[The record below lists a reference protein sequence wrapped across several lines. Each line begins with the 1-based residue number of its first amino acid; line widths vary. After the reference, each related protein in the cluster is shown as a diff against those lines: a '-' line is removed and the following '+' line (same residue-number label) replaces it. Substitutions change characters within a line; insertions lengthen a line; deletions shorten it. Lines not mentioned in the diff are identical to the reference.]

1 MPPVA
6 DLAVV
11 AVPVQA
17 HAAPVHANGWK
28 PVVVQPGDT
37 VWQLAVTHRTTVAAL
52 TAKNGLQRSGRDLVP
67 GQRLLVP
74 AAPTPAAGAGTSR
87 PGGSYVVRAGD
98 TMEAIAASHG
108 TSLSDLLRRNPGIG
122 ADLICPGQRLSV
134 PASSP
139 AARATAKRAT
149 VPVRTH
155 TVRQGETMT
164 GIAAAYG
171 IRLDRLTAANR
182 GVDPDVLLVGQ
193 RLSVPRANGATRA
206 GTPATASSGN
216 TFAGRTYPDATVRA
230 AAANRAA
237 LAHRAVP
244 SRTQTAA
251 LIRQVAARHGVDP
264 RLALAIAYQESG
276 WNHRMVSVAN
286 AIGVMQVIPSSGEW
300 ASALAGRRLDLLD
313 HKDNITAG
321 VLILRALQSTASS
334 REEAVAGYYQ
344 GLASVRARGMF
355 ADTEGYVRTVLA
367 LRERM

>member
-1 MPPVA
+1 
-6 DLAVV
+6 
-11 AVPVQA
+11 
-17 HAAPVHANGWK
+17 
-28 PVVVQPGDT
+28 
-37 VWQLAVTHRTTVAAL
+37 
-52 TAKNGLQRSGRDLVP
+52 
-67 GQRLLVP
+67 
-74 AAPTPAAGAGTSR
+74 
-87 PGGSYVVRAGD
+87 
-98 TMEAIAASHG
+98 
-108 TSLSDLLRRNPGIG
+108 
-122 ADLICPGQRLSV
+122 
-134 PASSP
+134 
-139 AARATAKRAT
+139 
-149 VPVRTH
+149 
-155 TVRQGETMT
+155 MT

-182 GVDPDVLLVGQ
+182 GVDPDLLLVGQ
-193 RLSVPRANGATRA
+193 RISVPGAVGAT
-206 GTPATASSGN
+206 GTPAQASSAN

-237 LAHRAVP
+237 LARRAVP

-286 AIGVMQVIPSSGEW
+286 AIGTMQVIPSSGEW

-313 HKDNITAG
+313 TRDNVTAG